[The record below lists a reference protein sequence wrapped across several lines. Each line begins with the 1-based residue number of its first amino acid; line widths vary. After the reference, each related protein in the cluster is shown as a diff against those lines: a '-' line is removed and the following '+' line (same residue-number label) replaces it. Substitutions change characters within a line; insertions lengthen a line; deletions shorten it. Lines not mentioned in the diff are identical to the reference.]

1 MTNTT
6 LSLIT
11 TLSDLGLILFD
22 LFDVLIRGIDLF
34 TFYFMDDLML
44 LFIGLGLLLLIFNI
58 LLSDTTGLY

>member
-11 TLSDLGLILFD
+11 TLSDLGLILLD

-34 TFYFMDDLML
+34 TFYLMDDLML

>member
-11 TLSDLGLILFD
+11 TFSDLGLILLDF
-22 LFDVLIRGIDLF
+22 FDVLIRGIDLF
-34 TFYFMDDLML
+34 TFYLMDDLML

>member
-11 TLSDLGLILFD
+11 TLSDLGLILLD

-34 TFYFMDDLML
+34 TFYLVDDLML

>member
-11 TLSDLGLILFD
+11 TLCDLGLILLDF
-22 LFDVLIRGIDLF
+22 FDVLIRGIDLF
-34 TFYFMDDLML
+34 TFYLMDDLML

>member
-11 TLSDLGLILFD
+11 TLSDLGLILLD

>member
-6 LSLIT
+6 LSLVT
-11 TLSDLGLILFD
+11 TLSDLSLILLD

-34 TFYFMDDLML
+34 TFYLMDDLML